1 MNNPSQTSRQAIY
14 VALQTVSTSSQTI
27 NRNVLG
33 VVANEAATASNSE
46 PGTDAVRVAK
56 SPLKKSATQQPS
68 SDP

>member
-1 MNNPSQTSRQAIY
+1 M
-14 VALQTVSTSSQTI
+14 ALQTVSTSSQTI

-46 PGTDAVRVAK
+46 PGTDTVRVAK
-56 SPLKKSATQQPS
+56 KRVRPPKKTATQQPS